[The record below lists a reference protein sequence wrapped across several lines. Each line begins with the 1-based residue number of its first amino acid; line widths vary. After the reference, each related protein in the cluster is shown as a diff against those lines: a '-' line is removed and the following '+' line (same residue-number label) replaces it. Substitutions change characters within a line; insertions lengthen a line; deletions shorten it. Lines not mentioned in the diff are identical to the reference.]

1 MACFIK
7 TARRKTPARSIP
19 RPKRGGTEPESQR
32 TGPKTA
38 EDTAPEEIIPDTI
51 FVNLLADSSAP
62 YYSHPSGH
70 PLCTKTIFTS
80 VEVVP
85 FSWECCACGFREWL
99 TLPGYGTVAEPNI
112 DTFPYHPS
120 ENREGS
126 SELGGDPGDIPD
138 DNPNVNP
145 NNNNPNNP
153 NDIPTPAPDST
164 PAPKVSEICP
174 RCDARSC
181 YNCKLISQCGAEIC
195 NFGGKNL
202 LKDCLTPAGWK
213 CCLCENTHYGVS
225 RYRPDLHVRMEA
237 LCEGSEN
244 EDMKG
249 NGGGEGGE
257 KEGGAREREKRLR
270 C

>member
-1 MACFIK
+1 MARFIK
-7 TARRKTPARSIP
+7 TARRKTPALSIP

-51 FVNLLADSSAP
+51 FVNPLADSSAP
-62 YYSHPSGH
+62 S
-70 PLCTKTIFTS
+70 
-80 VEVVP
+80 
-85 FSWECCACGFREWL
+85 
-99 TLPGYGTVAEPNI
+99 
-112 DTFPYHPS
+112 S

-202 LKDCLTPAGWK
+202 LKDRLTPAGWK
-213 CCLCENTHYGVS
+213 SCLCENTHYGVS